1 MWAGLGSSLVGAGIG
16 GAMDLG
22 TSLFGTNSSKGE
34 ARSADKRSYQQQK
47 KLFNYQTTMGPWLSR
62 KGLEAAGY
70 NPMLALSQ
78 GSAHMPSYTAHAGT
92 PDTKSGSAASMA
104 RMMYDASIN
113 KAKAE
118 IENIK
123 QDTAL
128 KALQGEEA
136 VSRTQLNSSV
146 DEKTQV
152 NKWTDIANAVT
163 HGLTGAASGY
173 FLGKSLR
180 GKGAASGSGRKPPK
194 ATKPLK
200 PLNVSTPRAKPS
212 VPSRV
217 GHSASVASRV
227 AHALKFGVGLFPP
240 ALVGSGLGYLEGK
253 NVERKMRQNNH
264 WDPKDKNNP
273 REKARRWWTMP
284 EFMPF

>member
-1 MWAGLGSSLVGAGIG
+1 MWAGIGSSLVGAGIG

-34 ARSADKRSYQQQK
+34 ARSADKRTYQQQK

-78 GSAHMPSYTAHAGT
+78 GSAHMPSYSAHAGT

-128 KALQGEEA
+128 KSLQGQEA

-152 NKWTDIANAVT
+152 NKWTDIANAIT
-163 HGLTGAASGY
+163 HGLTGAATGY
-173 FLGKSLR
+173 FASKFG
-180 GKGAASGSGRKPPK
+180 GAKAKARKTGGSSPLTTSTPK
-194 ATKPLK
+194 AKP
-200 PLNVSTPRAKPS
+200 NAPS
-212 VPSRV
+212 LV
-217 GHSASVASRV
+217 GNSASVSSRI
-227 AHALKFGVGLFPP
+227 ANALLFGLGTLGSGSVG
-240 ALVGSGLGYLEGK
+240 AGLGYLEGK
-253 NVERKMRQNNH
+253 NVERKMRDNNH